1 MIEEIDYEESNLNNL
16 YMALVNLLLALKKER
31 KTRETA
37 IVITELEKTIA
48 YFKVFVID
56 KL

>member
-1 MIEEIDYEESNLNNL
+1 MIEETDYEESNLNNL

-56 KL
+56 KV